1 MDLTTGFP
9 RSPYNRLHNIVLL
22 PRTIDKI
29 RADLDGKLGEY
40 VWRTGFSA
48 DLLELL
54 ELDQDATGEA
64 VANGAHDAAVWDWM
78 RIHMRPPTPIDIAV
92 FNRYIIERRPL
103 PARAEDHRQFF
114 DSIGMAGVG
123 DIATYCERQD
133 ADESRESPHETEARN
148 LTMQPPRSPYEKFLG
163 LVNLPRLLD
172 KARADLADKLGAYH
186 WRVGQSLVLLEFLD
200 IGPDDLFEAAH
211 RDSSDDAL
219 CEWIVEN
226 MAERSS
232 VDTAMF
238 NRAAIQ
244 SYPATSER
252 MEHHRSYLESFGR
265 GDIASITSAF
275 ERLSWEE
282 DSR

>member
-1 MDLTTGFP
+1 MDLTAGFP
-9 RSPYNRLHNIVLL
+9 RSPYSRLHNIVFL

-54 ELDQDATGEA
+54 KLDLDATGDA
-64 VANGAHDAAVWDWM
+64 VANSADDAAVWDWM
-78 RIHMRPPTPIDIAV
+78 RTQMRPPSAVDIAL
-92 FNRYIIERRPL
+92 FNRSIIERRPL
-103 PARAEDHRQFF
+103 PAGAENHRQFF
-114 DSIGMAGVG
+114 DSIGMAGVA

-133 ADESRESPHETEARN
+133 ADESRESPHETEARD
-148 LTMQPPRSPYEKFLG
+148 LTTQPPRSPYEKFLG

-186 WRVGQSLVLLEFLD
+186 WRVGQSLTLLEFLD
-200 IGPDDLFEAAH
+200 IGPDDLFKAAH
-211 RDSSDDAL
+211 RDSSDDGL

-244 SYPATSER
+244 NYPATAER
-252 MEHHRSYLESFGR
+252 MENHRNNPASFGR
-265 GDIASITSAF
+265 GDIAGISTAF

-282 DSR
+282 ASP

>member
-9 RSPYNRLHNIVLL
+9 RSPYNRLHDIVFL

-78 RIHMRPPTPIDIAV
+78 RIHMRPLTAIEIAL

-103 PARAEDHRQFF
+103 PSRSEDHRQFF
-114 DSIGMAGVG
+114 DSIGMAGAA

-133 ADESRESPHETEARN
+133 VDENRESPRETEARD
-148 LTMQPPRSPYEKFLG
+148 LIMQPPRSPYEKFLG

-172 KARADLADKLGAYH
+172 KARADLAGKLGEYH
-186 WRVGQSLVLLEFLD
+186 WRVGQSLALLEFLG
-200 IGPDDLFEAAH
+200 IGPDDLFEAAQ
-211 RDSSDDAL
+211 RDSSDVVL
-219 CEWIVEN
+219 CQWILEN

-232 VDTAMF
+232 VETAMF

-244 SYPATSER
+244 SYPSTAER
-252 MEHHRSYLESFGR
+252 MEFHRRSLESFGR
-265 GDIASITSAF
+265 SEIAGITTAF